1 MRSDNFVKLKCETI
15 MIIIIMMI
23 IIIIIINICVKR
35 HKVVNLEAHSLDI
48 NDVRAIICDVTY
60 CA

>member
-1 MRSDNFVKLKCETI
+1 
-15 MIIIIMMI
+15 MI